1 MKILTYNIWN
11 TDRDFQARLELLAAA
26 LRAAGADIVALQEVR
41 DEAVVDYLQKRCGFR
56 HSLWKQFHDYQE
68 GLALLS
74 EHPITAARANWEEV
88 AQVSNSYVLRTLV
101 DCDGREIGVT
111 NLHLDYKSAL
121 NRETAIVS
129 AVKMV
134 EEYPH
139 SHYEFMAGDFNSYPT
154 SSVHRYLTGQQSLAN
169 HATHWLDLAESYAV
183 QSGGSAP
190 ATLDFFNNPRWDN
203 EENHLWAPARFD
215 WVMLQYPYP
224 EDSLRL
230 NSVDIVGTKREGNIT
245 PSDHYG
251 VLCNLD
257 L

>member
-1 MKILTYNIWN
+1 MRILTYNIWN
-11 TDRDFQARLELLAAA
+11 SDKDYQARMELLPEVLVATK
-26 LRAAGADIVALQEVR
+26 ADIIALQEVR
-41 DEAVVDYLQKRCGFR
+41 DETVVDYLQERCDFR
-56 HSLWKQFHDYQE
+56 HKLWKEYHDCQE

-74 EHPITAARANWEEV
+74 QHPITAARANWEEV
-88 AQVSNSYVLRTLV
+88 DQVANSYILRTVV
-101 DCDGREIGVT
+101 DFNGIEIGMT

-121 NRETAIVS
+121 NRETTIVL

-134 EEYPH
+134 KEYPH
-139 SHYEFMAGDFNSYPT
+139 SQYEFMVGDFNAYP
-154 SSVHRYLTGQQSLAN
+154 SSSIHRYLTGQQSLAS

-183 QSGGSAP
+183 QTGVSAP

-230 NSVDIVGTKREGNIT
+230 NSIGLVGTKREANIT

-251 VLCNLD
+251 VLCDLD